1 MANLTFD
8 EMVNSLIKG
17 LSGFFSTK
25 TVVGEPKKIDDTII
39 IPLVDVT
46 FGIGTGASTGD
57 KKNGGGG
64 GVGGKMTPSSVLVI
78 SKGVTKLVNIRNQDA
93 VTKMLDMV
101 PDIVNKFTDKADPS
115 SPGVENDEAIDLAFD
130 GDTSDTTVL

>member
-46 FGIGTGASTGD
+46 FGMGTGASTGD

-101 PDIVNKFTDKADPS
+101 PDIVNKFTEKADPS
-115 SPGVENDEAIDLAFD
+115 TPGVENEDAIDIAFD
-130 GDTSDTTVL
+130 GNTSDTSLL

>member
-46 FGIGTGASTGD
+46 FGMGTGASTGD

-115 SPGVENDEAIDLAFD
+115 APGVENDEAIDIAFD
-130 GDTSDTTVL
+130 GDTSGTDIQ

>member
-17 LSGFFSTK
+17 FSGFFSTK

-46 FGIGTGASTGD
+46 FGMGTGASTED

-64 GVGGKMTPSSVLVI
+64 AVGGKMSPSSVLVI

-115 SPGVENDEAIDLAFD
+115 APGVENDDAIDIAFD
-130 GDTSDTTVL
+130 GDTSDTDIL